1 MYSTSDLIPSFQN
14 APLVLVL
21 KILKDSKTE
30 VYENLHLKE
39 KPGAGGEPGLHKEC
53 ESWSNGVLSISQ
65 ESGSD
70 KTEFR
75 LW

>member
-21 KILKDSKTE
+21 EILKDSKTE

-53 ESWSNGVLSISQ
+53 EL
-65 ESGSD
+65 
-70 KTEFR
+70 
-75 LW
+75 

>member
-21 KILKDSKTE
+21 EILKDSKTE
-30 VYENLHLKE
+30 AYENLHLKE

-53 ESWSNGVLSISQ
+53 ES
-65 ESGSD
+65 
-70 KTEFR
+70 
-75 LW
+75 